1 MIQRIQSVWLLL
13 ASLSTACMF
22 LLNVLSISYEDNGGS
37 IDQSF
42 NLFGYSYMLSILGIV
57 LVILPLIAIFLFKNR
72 KKQAYYIVFS
82 IVLNIG
88 FMAWFLMSVKSY
100 IASHDPALTSSS
112 YGIGAFLPIA
122 SVILLFMA
130 WRGVRKDE
138 KLVKSLDRL
147 R

>member
-13 ASLSTACMF
+13 ASASSLCMF
-22 LLNVLSISYEDNGGS
+22 FLHVLSFSYEESGGTIS
-37 IDQSF
+37 HSQ
-42 NLFGYSYMLSILGIV
+42 NLFGYSYMLSVLGMV

-72 KKQAYYIVFS
+72 KKQLYYVILS

-88 FMAWFLMSVKSY
+88 FIAWFLMNVSSFK
-100 IASHDPALTSSS
+100 ASHDPALESSS
-112 YGIGAFLPIA
+112 YGIGAFMPML
-122 SVILLFMA
+122 SLVLLILAM
-130 WRGVRKDE
+130 RGIRKDD